1 MSIGVN
7 PGALATVSC
16 NTTVNVV
23 YTASIIAV
31 EGNTGGSVAYSW
43 TVGGANVS
51 SGTVSFTP
59 GQTTKTVTYT
69 LTGVTA
75 LYNNTTNMTAVLNV
89 STPNAIASAP
99 TKPAGS
105 CVYTGPFTVTGVS
118 AFVSP
123 ADVSSIKCGTT
134 VSFNYTATVTIAP
147 NSPGGTVV
155 LNVTVGPSTSHRN
168 VAFAPGSTV
177 QTYSMTLTFVLTHT
191 SLHTVT
197 FASATPNAVSAS
209 PTRPTG
215 ACV

>member
-1 MSIGVN
+1 
-7 PGALATVSC
+7 
-16 NTTVNVV
+16 VNVV

-51 SGTVSFTP
+51 SGNVSFAP
-59 GQTTKTVTYT
+59 GETTKTVTYT
-69 LTGVTA
+69 LSGATA
-75 LYNNTTNMTAVLNV
+75 QYNNTTNMTAVLNV

-118 AFVSP
+118 AAVSP
-123 ADVSSIKCGTT
+123 ADVSSIKCGTS
-134 VSFNYTATVTIAP
+134 VSLTYVATVTIAP

-155 LNVTVGPSTSHRN
+155 LNVTIGPSTRPAN
-168 VAFAPGSTV
+168 VSFTPGSTV
-177 QTYSMTLTFVLTHT
+177 QTYTRILTFVLTHT
-191 SLHTVT
+191 SIHIVT
-197 FASATPNAVSAS
+197 FASVTPNAVSSNAAH
-209 PTRPTG
+209 PTG